1 MLSICWD
8 SVGVVC
14 ARPFSVPLGYL
25 KGWSEFLQLK
35 HDKAKFR
42 HPTNLKYN
50 APDNRLA
57 ELGSI
62 GVAAMLIMT
71 LLPTP
76 ITQANYN
83 DNPPS
88 QPGFPVKLAGAPVD
102 LSSPTL
108 ADLDGDGKLEI
119 VVGGRDVTGSG
130 APGCGGW
137 IYAYK
142 SDGTLYWQTHVQA
155 PVNASPTVADLN
167 KDGKPEV
174 IVGLGGLVSSS
185 ICWNGGVAALN
196 GQNGSAIWSFA
207 TVNWLGHHTDGW
219 KDGVFA
225 SPAVADI
232 TGDGW
237 PNVVFG
243 AWDQA
248 PYVLDH
254 NGMPIWENIP
264 GILPATYCGGH
275 GYYNEDTI
283 WSSPALAD
291 VNGDLVMEIIT
302 GADITKGNAYGDP
315 SGGTGIMGTVKVSC
329 WRRHG
334 SISAFILRR
343 R

>member
-50 APDNRLA
+50 APDNCLA
-57 ELGSI
+57 EAESI
-62 GVAAMLIMT
+62 GVVAMLIMT

-76 ITQANYN
+76 ITQATYTNT
-83 DNPPS
+83 PPS
-88 QPGFPVKLAGAPVD
+88 QPGFPVMLAGAPVD

-119 VVGGRDVTGSG
+119 IVGGRDITNNG
-130 APGCGGW
+130 AVGCGGW
-137 IYAYK
+137 VYAYR
-142 SDGTLYWQTHVQA
+142 SNGTLYWQTHVQA

-174 IVGLGGLVSSS
+174 IVGLGGVPTGT

-207 TVNWLGHHTDGW
+207 TQDWLGHHADGW
-219 KDGVFA
+219 KDGVFS
-225 SPAVADI
+225 SPAVVI
-232 TGDGW
+232 
-237 PNVVFG
+237 
-243 AWDQA
+243 
-248 PYVLDH
+248 
-254 NGMPIWENIP
+254 
-264 GILPATYCGGH
+264 
-275 GYYNEDTI
+275 
-283 WSSPALAD
+283 SPVTAGRTWCS
-291 VNGDLVMEIIT
+291 VRG
-302 GADITKGNAYGDP
+302 
-315 SGGTGIMGTVKVSC
+315 
-329 WRRHG
+329 
-334 SISAFILRR
+334 ISACMRLITTVRQSGETYRASCRPPIVAGMAITTKTQSGRPRPWLM
-343 R
+343 